1 MRYAALWRGSTIN
14 VYESDQGEGP
24 DVEAPAEVGVGWRFD
39 GQAWTEGSPRKWTA
53 LEFALRL
60 TAAER
65 SAIRAA
71 SFVSADL
78 ADFLQFAQSAQEVTE
93 SDPLFRQAI
102 DALEAAGFLTPAR
115 VAEVLE

>member
-1 MRYAALWRGSTIN
+1 MRYATVWRGSAIS
-14 VYESDQGEGP
+14 VYEGGQPDGA

-60 TAAER
+60 TKAER

-78 ADFLQFAQSAQEVTE
+78 ADFLQLAQSAQEVNET
-93 SDPLFRQAI
+93 DPLFRQAI

-115 VAEVLE
+115 VAEVLQ